1 MSGKLPIDGSR
12 TTRLNDACRTESE
25 EMDLQLGKTVYTAPP
40 ENCTVREASVYR
52 LLEELGI
59 AYARVSHEPAMTIA
73 DCAEIDALLGVPMCK
88 NLLMC
93 NRRQTE
99 FFLVMLPGS
108 KKISSSELSKAL
120 GTTRLSFA
128 PGELMEELL
137 DVAPGSLTVLALKN
151 DAKGRVRLIIDREL
165 ASCEYIGCHPCVNT
179 SSLKIKTS
187 DILNVFLPYTR
198 HNPEIIDLS

>member
-1 MSGKLPIDGSR
+1 
-12 TTRLNDACRTESE
+12 
-25 EMDLQLGKTVYTAPP
+25 MDLRLGGAVYTVPP
-40 ENCTVREASVYR
+40 ENCTEREAKVYE
-52 LLEELGI
+52 LLDKLGI
-59 AYARVSHEPAMTIA
+59 AYTRVSHEPAMTIA
-73 DCAEIDALLGVPMCK
+73 DCAEVDAALGVPMCK

-108 KKISSSELSKAL
+108 KKVSSSELSKAL

-137 DVAPGSLTVLALKN
+137 GVAPGSLTVLALKN
-151 DAKGRVRLIIDREL
+151 DAEGRVRLIIDREL
-165 ASCEYIGCHPCVNT
+165 AGCEYMGCHPCVNT

-187 DILNVFLPYTR
+187 DILNVFLPCTR
-198 HNPEIIDLS
+198 HKPEIIDLS